1 VAKKAGEAEKGRRVS
16 RFVRRAVA
24 LQAVVGATWAAAK
37 VRGVLDALS
46 EPREPLAWKPE
57 AGRSVLLA
65 GCDVID
71 VLRGRRLRERGILYR
86 DGVITGI
93 VATRDL
99 GKASADR
106 VFDCTGLVA
115 IPGLINCHCHT
126 MMPGAFT
133 LGYDL
138 GLSLKRQV
146 LRNIEECPVHGVTT
160 VRDTASMP
168 LLFAELARRTEEFE
182 LLGPR
187 MIGCG
192 SGIKTPGGYP
202 DFTRTMP
209 EFLARRYGQFTLEI
223 TDPESGREVVRLLDE
238 QGARFFKL
246 AFDDQSLFFGHKSL
260 TVPDDETVRAVIKSA
275 HALGKRVCVHQT
287 QLQGFRKALRTGIDD
302 FEHLPADGLLTDGD
316 VAEFMKCDHHLTPT
330 ATVGMCLGIARD
342 GHPALA
348 DNPMAESLQK
358 LRERT
363 QREIG
368 PAVAEPAVVRAN
380 DLVAELVKAV
390 SGAKPRF
397 DPRAPMLSDPELL
410 LSGNG
415 EANIMKL
422 YEAGAKF
429 CCGNDGGV
437 PFTWPGTL
445 FLEME
450 MLEAIG
456 LAAADVLRAATVN
469 AADLLGVR
477 GELGSLEAGKSA
489 DIVLLSADPLADIR
503 AVERVEA
510 VFRSGALLHY
520 GPRFYLESP
529 PG

>member
-1 VAKKAGEAEKGRRVS
+1 M
-16 RFVRRAVA
+16 A
-24 LQAVVGATWAAAK
+24 LQAVVGTTWAAAK
-37 VRGVLDALS
+37 VKGVLDELS
-46 EPREPLAWKPE
+46 EPRSALAWKPE
-57 AGRSVLLA
+57 AGRSVLLK

-71 VLRGRRLRERGILYR
+71 VVRGQRLHERGILYE
-86 DGVITGI
+86 DGIITGI

-106 VFDCTGLVA
+106 VFDCSGLTA

-126 MMPGAFT
+126 MMPGAAT
-133 LGYDL
+133 TGYDL
-138 GLSLKRQV
+138 GLSLKRQA
-146 LRNIEECPVHGVTT
+146 LRNLEECAVHGVTT
-160 VRDTASMP
+160 VRDTASLA
-168 LLFAELARRTEEFE
+168 LLFVELALRTERFE

-192 SGIKTPGGYP
+192 SGIKAPGGYP
-202 DFTRTMP
+202 DFSRTIP
-209 EFLARRYGQFTLEI
+209 EFLARKYGQFTLEI

-260 TVPDDETVRAVIKSA
+260 NVPDDETVRAVIEAA
-275 HALGKRVCVHQT
+275 HALGKRVCVHQS
-287 QLQGFRKALRTGIDD
+287 QLQGFRKALRTGVDD
-302 FEHLPADGLLTDGD
+302 FEHIPADGLLTDED
-316 VAEFMKCDHHLTPT
+316 VAEFMKGDHHITPT

-348 DNPMAESLQK
+348 TNPMAEAMQK

-368 PAVAEPAVVRAN
+368 PTVAEPAVVRAN

-390 SGAKPRF
+390 SGTKPRF
-397 DPRAPMLSDPELL
+397 NPRAPILSDPEPL

-415 EANIMKL
+415 EANIMNL

-450 MLEAIG
+450 MLNAIG
-456 LAAADVLRAATVN
+456 LSTADVLRAATVN

-489 DIVLLSADPLADIR
+489 DIVLLSGDPLADIR

-520 GPRFYLESP
+520 GPRFSLESRP
-529 PG
+529 AVMSTT